1 MQYLKH
7 LEQRG
12 YQVELTEDSRHL
24 RITPPLAEHLKPQVQ
39 KFKPQII
46 AELLATAPPPA
57 QPEHVPG
64 DPRPDMTADHRHWQ
78 RLLADIA
85 WGAPVYYELHGFR
98 CCGARLARREGEWR
112 ILYDAKTTD
121 GFRDKADFDTEF
133 NRWLGSACDD
143 SGTIPVLQLLDR

>member
-12 YQVELTEDSRHL
+12 YQVVLTEDSRHL

-39 KFKPQII
+39 AVKEKII

-57 QPEHVPG
+57 YEHVPG
-64 DPRPDMTADHRHWQ
+64 DPRPDLTADHRHWQ
-78 RLLADIA
+78 KLLLTV
-85 WGAPVYYELHGFR
+85 WGMPVYYELHGFR
-98 CCGARLARREGEWR
+98 CCGARLAKREGEWR

-133 NRWLGSACDD
+133 TRWLGSACDA
-143 SGTIPVLQLLDR
+143 SGAIPVLQLIG